1 VSIRADDAVLADLPF
16 VCHPADVGL
25 PSTRGAAHQAGVLT
39 YREAV
44 ATAHYRTL
52 LEQLVHEG
60 PWTVDETCSAF
71 EVKAQKMHES
81 ATLSPRQLARWMRGD
96 VAQARPVARRVA
108 EAFWGHRFEVLL
120 GAPQGLH
127 QSELHNRSVDV
138 ESLEAAADMAAHES
152 CEHAARIAGTVDS
165 TDISLLQESVLE
177 LARDYQNRPPL
188 RLLTD
193 ARHIR
198 NVAYLLLDKTRRPD
212 QTAQLYQVAGQAC
225 GLLSVVSFDLAR
237 WDAAEEQARSARTYA
252 ELIGDANLE
261 AWARGSQALIANWRG
276 QSRRAIDLIAASIGV
291 APAGASRARLRAIEA
306 RAWAELGRPDQVTD
320 AVRLADLEMEQVRDD
335 GLYGATGGEFGW
347 GPSRHAACAGTAL
360 LKVGHG
366 DTAVTRISDAIGL
379 VAEDPFGGLAPARAH
394 IDLATAELLAGRLDE
409 SISALETVWTVP
421 APNRRHGLTGR
432 MDQLARQLTGR
443 DWRETPQAVELRDQ
457 IEVFNAEAVSRLA
470 LPSA

>member
-1 VSIRADDAVLADLPF
+1 MADLPF
-16 VCHPADVGL
+16 VCHPADVVL
-25 PSTRGAAHQAGVLT
+25 PSTRRGTRQAALLT
-39 YREAV
+39 YCEGV
-44 ATAHYRTL
+44 ATAQYRTL

-71 EVKAQKMHES
+71 EVKAQEMQES

-120 GAPQGLH
+120 GAPQVLPE
-127 QSELHNRSVDV
+127 SERHNGPAAPSQSVDV

-152 CEHAARIAGTVDS
+152 FEHAARIAGSVDS

-193 ARHIR
+193 VRHIR
-198 NVAYLLLDKTRRPD
+198 NVAYLLLDKTRRPE

-276 QSRRAIDLIAASIGV
+276 QSRRAIDLIAASIGS

-306 RAWAELGRPDQVTD
+306 RAWAELGRPDHVTE
-320 AVRLADLEMEQVRDD
+320 ALRLADLEMEQVRDD

-360 LKVGHG
+360 LKVGQG
-366 DTAVTRISDAIGL
+366 ETAVTRINDAIGL
-379 VAEDPFGGLAPARAH
+379 VAEDPFGGLAPARAQV
-394 IDLATAELLAGRLDE
+394 DLATAELLAGRLDA
-409 SISALETVWTVP
+409 SVDALETVWTIP

-432 MDQLARQLTGR
+432 MDQLARKLTGR
-443 DWRETPQAVELRDQ
+443 DWREAPQAVELRDQ
-457 IEVFNAEAVSRLA
+457 IEVFNTEAISRLA